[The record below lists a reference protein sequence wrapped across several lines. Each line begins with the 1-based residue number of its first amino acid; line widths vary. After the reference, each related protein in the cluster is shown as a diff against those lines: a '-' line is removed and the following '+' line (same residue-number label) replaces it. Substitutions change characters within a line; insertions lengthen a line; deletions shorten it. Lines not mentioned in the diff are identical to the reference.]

1 MERIPTEAAEGAG
14 LLREWQGLPRGLL
27 DFPAEELVTALGG
40 PALFHLPGRGEP
52 PLFVSVLLHGNETSG
67 WEAVRRLLARYGEDP
82 LPRALS
88 LFVGNVAAAAQNRRF
103 LPGQPDYNRIW
114 RGTGTPEHEMAA
126 RVRQRMARHGLFASI
141 DIHNNSGRNPHYAC
155 INRLERPFLQLAAH
169 FAPTVVYFTRPD
181 TAQSNAFAEL
191 APSVTVECGY
201 PGEPAGIDR
210 AHQFLEKVLTLS
222 GLPDEPMPSADYDL
236 FHTVARVEIPP
247 GVEIEFEGSGSGSES
262 DLILRPDLE
271 RLNFAEM
278 PTGTPIGRT
287 RLPAGAIEEVLDAR
301 DENGEQVTG
310 RYFALDGEWMRT
322 RLPVV
327 PCMLT
332 PDPAIIRQDC
342 LCYLMERLPPLD

>member
-1 MERIPTEAAEGAG
+1 MERIPTEAAEGSG
-14 LLREWQGLPRGLL
+14 ILREWQELPRGLL
-27 DFPAEELVTALGG
+27 ERPAEELVSALGG
-40 PALFHLPGRGEP
+40 PALFHLPGRSEP

-88 LFVGNVAAAAQNRRF
+88 LFVGNVAAAAQDRRF
-103 LPGQPDYNRIW
+103 LSGQPDYNRIW
-114 RGTGTPEHEMAA
+114 RGSGTPEHAMAA
-126 RVRQRMARHGLFASI
+126 QVRQRMARRGLFASI

-155 INRLERPFLQLAAH
+155 INRLERPFLQLAAR

-191 APSVTVECGY
+191 APSVTVECGC
-201 PGEPAGIDR
+201 PGDPAGIDR
-210 AHQFLEKVLTLS
+210 ALQFLEKVLTLS
-222 GLPDEPMPSADYDL
+222 GLPDEPVPSADYDL

-247 GVEIEFEGSGSGSES
+247 GVDFELEESGTES
-262 DLILRPDLE
+262 DLVLRPDLQ

-278 PTGTPIGRT
+278 LAGTPIGRI
-287 RLPAGAIEEVLDAR
+287 RLPAGGVEELLDAR

-310 RYFALDGEWMRT
+310 RYFTLDGDRIRT
-322 RLPVV
+322 RLPVM